1 MPSLRP
7 NKKSFFLL
15 PPAASG
21 ILYEDD
27 AAHQQGCPAT
37 VMRMVVVMFIAA
49 GTESGDWELIA
60 RGLRT
65 TTSPRRTVG
74 CKSQA
79 QPKAVASFREIGGAR
94 DSRESA
100 SESSKTPA
108 YTGGHSRTE
117 QLCQGRGNSRPHLK
131 QMHHLCVCVCMC
143 VCVRV
148 IYLFAVEC
156 ITLPNHGLDPNE
168 CSNTQA
174 NRSEMFLN

>member
-15 PPAASG
+15 HPAAAG

-37 VMRMVVVMFIAA
+37 VMRMVVVMCIAA

-60 RGLRT
+60 RGLRKFAKEDRRVQKPSAAQGGGIVPRNRWCEGFTGICLGIFQNTCVHWGPQPDGT
-65 TTSPRRTVG
+65 TL
-74 CKSQA
+74 
-79 QPKAVASFREIGGAR
+79 
-94 DSRESA
+94 SRS
-100 SESSKTPA
+100 
-108 YTGGHSRTE
+108 
-117 QLCQGRGNSRPHLK
+117 GNSRPHLK

-156 ITLPNHGLDPNE
+156 ITLPNPGLDPNE

-174 NRSEMFLN
+174 NCSEMFLN